1 MEDREEPQA
10 GSTSHRPRLV
20 SARGNSP
27 WHLFLTAGLAV
38 AVFALAWSEVG
49 APASSSRVSR
59 QVVLA
64 QRGVVQSTVSG
75 TGNVEAGTDVSVNFK
90 ASGTLADVFV
100 KVGDH
105 VSQGQLLA
113 TLDPTSAQLSVAQA
127 EKTLTAANDQLK
139 AARQTPTS
147 SSTSSTTTGASLQ
160 THEGGSAEFV
170 SETVRQVPS
179 AITTTTTTTRS
190 QGTPHPRPKR
200 KTSGRTTVPQTTTT
214 TTTPASTQAAPQGPT
229 TTAAG
234 SSSASGTVSATTKA
248 ANIATAQASVYSA
261 EANLRSAE
269 TSVANTKLYAPTS
282 GTIVSLST
290 LQPGDQVSS
299 GTSNSGVAGSSSGG
313 SSSGNS
319 GTGAATAGSLGG
331 SGSSSSSSSSVS
343 SSSAFAE
350 IVNTDTMTMTVAL
363 SESDVTKV
371 RVGQPATITLD
382 ALSGVELSAHVSQI
396 ATVGTTSSSVVSYS
410 ATLTLDQ
417 LDRRVKAGMSASAS
431 VITSQASGIT
441 VPNSA
446 VSGSGTLTTLRLMR
460 GGKTIQQQVV
470 VGLKGDSRTQIVSGL
485 RAGDQLVVTTTLPSL
500 GSGSTGSSAGSNGT
514 LGGGRGFGGGGFPGG
529 GFPGGG
535 PPGGGGG

>member
-10 GSTSHRPRLV
+10 GSTSHRPLTV
-20 SARGNSP
+20 SARGNRP
-27 WHLFLTAGLAV
+27 WHLFLMAGLAV
-38 AVFALAWSEVG
+38 GVFALAWSEVG

-75 TGNVEAGTDVSVNFK
+75 TGNVEAGTDVSVNFQ

-127 EKTLTAANDQLK
+127 ENTLTAAKDQLK
-139 AARQTPTS
+139 AARQTSTS

-160 THEGGSAEFV
+160 TNGGGSAEFV
-170 SETVRQVPS
+170 SETVGHVPS
-179 AITTTTTTTRS
+179 TTTTTTTTTTRT
-190 QGTPHPRPKR
+190 QGTPRPRPKR
-200 KTSGRTTVPQTTTT
+200 KTSGKTTVPQTTTT
-214 TTTPASTQAAPQGPT
+214 TTTPASTQAAPQGTT

-234 SSSASGTVSATTKA
+234 SSSASGTTSPSTKA

-269 TSVANTKLYAPTS
+269 TSVSNTKLYAPTS
-282 GTIVSLST
+282 GTIVALST
-290 LQPGDQVSS
+290 LQPGDQVSG
-299 GTSNSGVAGSSSGG
+299 GTSSNAAAGSSSGG
-313 SSSGNS
+313 SSSGSS
-319 GTGAATAGSLGG
+319 GTGTTAGSLG
-331 SGSSSSSSSSVS
+331 GSSSSSSSSSGS

-382 ALSGVELSAHVSQI
+382 
-396 ATVGTTSSSVVSYS
+396 
-410 ATLTLDQ
+410 Q

-431 VITSQASGIT
+431 VITGQASGVT

-446 VSGSGTLTTLRLMR
+446 ISGSGTLATVPLMR
-460 GGKTIQQQVV
+460 GGKTVQQQVV

-485 RAGDQLVVTTTLPSL
+485 TAGDQLVVTTTLPSL
-500 GSGSTGSSAGSNGT
+500 GSGSTGSSGGSNGT
-514 LGGGRGFGGGGFPGG
+514 LVGGRGFGGGGFPGG

>member
-10 GSTSHRPRLV
+10 GSTSHRPLTV
-20 SARGNSP
+20 SARGNRP
-27 WHLFLTAGLAV
+27 WHLFLMAGLAV
-38 AVFALAWSEVG
+38 GVFALAWSEVG

-75 TGNVEAGTDVSVNFK
+75 TGNVEAGTDVSVSFQV
-90 ASGTLADVFV
+90 SGTLADVFV

-127 EKTLTAANDQLK
+127 EKTLTAAKDQLK
-139 AARQTPTS
+139 AARQT
-147 SSTSSTTTGASLQ
+147 STSSTTTGASLQ
-160 THEGGSAEFV
+160 TNGGGSAEFV
-170 SETVRQVPS
+170 SETVRHVPS
-179 AITTTTTTTRS
+179 TTTATTTTTTRT
-190 QGTPHPRPKR
+190 QGTPRPRPKR
-200 KTSGRTTVPQTTTT
+200 RTSGKTTVPQTTTT
-214 TTTPASTQAAPQGPT
+214 TTTPASTQAAPQGTT

-234 SSSASGTVSATTKA
+234 SSSASGTTSPSTKA

-269 TSVANTKLYAPTS
+269 TSVSNTKLYAPTS

-290 LQPGDQVSS
+290 LQPGDQVSGGS
-299 GTSNSGVAGSSSGG
+299 SSNAAAGSSSGG
-313 SSSGNS
+313 SSSGSS
-319 GTGAATAGSLGG
+319 GTGTTAGSLG
-331 SGSSSSSSSSVS
+331 GSSSSSSSSSGS

-382 ALSGVELSAHVSQI
+382 ALSGVELGAHVSQI

-431 VITSQASGIT
+431 VITGQAGGVT

-446 VSGSGTLTTLRLMR
+446 ISGSGTLATVPLMR
-460 GGKTIQQQVV
+460 GSKTVQQQVV

-485 RAGDQLVVTTTLPSL
+485 TAGDQLVVTTTLPSL
-500 GSGSTGSSAGSNGT
+500 GSGSSASSGGSNGT